1 MGNQP
6 VHIWKNYTSH
16 KAFQIKQV
24 QPERFMFTS
33 CSTDSD
39 QVKVVMESCK
49 DIMLKNNLHENGFM

>member
-1 MGNQP
+1 MGSVPNKSGP
-6 VHIWKNYTSH
+6 ARAVY
-16 KAFQIKQV
+16 V
-24 QPERFMFTS
+24 YFT